1 MKSKE
6 NYIIEECR
14 HCGNK
19 TKLDI
24 MGKYTEYGDP
34 EYDYV
39 WVRDWLLLKCCACG
53 KVSLGSIYSGEDT
66 RTWNPDDP
74 DEYEEIYITSFP
86 VETYQ
91 GTNVPDKVNN
101 AFSSALKAH
110 YVDNIVCLMAL
121 RRTLEIIC
129 KDKGATGNTL
139 EKKII
144 DLSQKNIFPQVINE
158 ASDVLRIL
166 GNEAAHGDDINYDER
181 IVKEMINFTQIII
194 EYVYVIPYRLGNIKK
209 NIAKKKS
216 LNQSVNS

>member
-34 EYDYV
+34 EYDYG

-181 IVKEMINFTQIII
+181 IVKEN
-194 EYVYVIPYRLGNIKK
+194 N
-209 NIAKKKS
+209 
-216 LNQSVNS
+216 